1 MFRKQDPNNLR
12 SKNKTQSIV
21 FTGKEVLNEVSDCI
35 QQPLVQTDKN
45 IKIQDVITNWL
56 KKVKVPAAVRI
67 EVDID
72 PYSFY

>member
-45 IKIQDVITNWL
+45 IKIQEPS
-56 KKVKVPAAVRI
+56 KKRAIPAVNSAMNLSCLEWKI
-67 EVDID
+67 
-72 PYSFY
+72 